1 MKSTNSSLNIIY
13 FCTSEKGPSGGAK
26 IIYDHSDHIN
36 KLKIPNVSSEILHV
50 KKKGLRKW
58 NMSIKKVF
66 NINNNI
72 YSGWGVDDIT
82 VSKNFKSNWFKNNIK
97 IKDNFNF
104 NHEKDFIIFPEI
116 FAHFA
121 KKLCLS
127 KKIPYAILALNGYTL
142 KTTNDYNSLESSY
155 NNAKFILSVSK
166 DITSCLKLAFPKCKN
181 KIIESNL

>member
-82 VSKNFKSNWFKNNIK
+82 VSKNF
-97 IKDNFNF
+97 
-104 NHEKDFIIFPEI
+104 
-116 FAHFA
+116 
-121 KKLCLS
+121 
-127 KKIPYAILALNGYTL
+127 IPSFFCYL
-142 KTTNDYNSLESSY
+142 KYFQL
-155 NNAKFILSVSK
+155 FW
-166 DITSCLKLAFPKCKN
+166 LKL
-181 KIIESNL
+181 